1 MGSRAFIATLF
12 VFVASFSFLSLIR
25 NASAQFQD
33 FDFSANSSSC
43 SSYQCRDVSGGS
55 SQLIYDSSKQLC
67 QCLYKDGS
75 GAIISTEKALL
86 RPPKLQ
92 QAEVWFVR
100 VVYIVWGLVGSF
112 SFLMLVYLGYQ
123 YTITRGDVTKIT
135 AIRQRI
141 INYVLGFILVFT
153 AIPILT
159 TFFRVLGLN
168 GDVKCYQ
175 FDTLP
180 RFQFFFPELC
190 TDPKGL
196 MVGDPCNFSQPDASG
211 YACAPEG
218 QTHTCNQVGGGAVP
232 AFDTYECSGGVWI
245 RY

>member
-1 MGSRAFIATLF
+1 MKSRAFLATF
-12 VFVASFSFLSLIR
+12 FIFVASFSFLSLFR

-43 SSYQCRDVSGGS
+43 SSYQCRNITGGS
-55 SQLIYDSSKQLC
+55 SSLIYNSSEKLC
-67 QCLYKDGS
+67 ECIYTSSTGS
-75 GAIISTEKALL
+75 VSTEKALL
-86 RPPKLQ
+86 KPPKLQ
-92 QAEVWFVR
+92 QAEIWFVR
-100 VVYIVWGLVGSF
+100 VVYIIWGIIGSF

-141 INYVLGFILVFT
+141 INFVLGFILVFT

-168 GDVKCYQ
+168 GDIQCYK

-190 TDPKGL
+190 TDPKNVL
-196 MVGDPCNFSQPDASG
+196 VGDPCNFSLPDATG
-211 YACAPEG
+211 YPCTPEG
-218 QTHTCNQVGGGAVP
+218 QTYSCSSAVGGVAVP
-232 AFDTYECSGGVWI
+232 FNTYECSGGAWI